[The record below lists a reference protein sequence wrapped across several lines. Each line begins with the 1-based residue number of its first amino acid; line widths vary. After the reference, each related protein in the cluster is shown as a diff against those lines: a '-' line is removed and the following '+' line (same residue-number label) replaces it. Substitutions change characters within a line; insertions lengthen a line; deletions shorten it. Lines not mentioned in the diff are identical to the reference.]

1 MATVIEK
8 GRLYP
13 REGTPLKEADLRE
26 VGMQVV
32 VISSK
37 GEIFV
42 RRDRD
47 GHKTEAHVFENLTA
61 GSGVQF
67 LDELPKRLSSVSG
80 GVQEGETFKEAALGE
95 LGEEMEDCYTGDG
108 ELRILSDI
116 PYFVCYQQKNREANL
131 LAGVVAI
138 YRVSGEEER
147 LFEDEGRFW
156 QLDTVARQASPWHA
170 EGENRLVFRPAFQV
184 AMGILKFMK
193 DGLPGDELNS
203 RIEDYNR
210 FLRNEAIQHCRENQI
225 PISMGE
231 FRYQT

>member
-1 MATVIEK
+1 MVTVVEK

-26 VGMQVV
+26 VGVQVV
-32 VISSK
+32 VINSK

-47 GHKTEAHVFENLTA
+47 GHKTEAHVFGDEIT
-61 GSGVQF
+61 GGRVEF

-116 PYFVCYQQKNREANL
+116 PYFICYQQKNRGANL
-131 LAGVVAI
+131 LAGVIAI
-138 YRVSGEEER
+138 YEVGGEEER
-147 LFEDEGRFW
+147 LLENEGRFC
-156 QLDTVARQASPWHA
+156 QFDTLVRTASPWHA
-170 EGENRLVFRPAFQV
+170 EGVNRLVFRPAFQV
-184 AMGILKFMK
+184 AMGILHMK
-193 DGLPGDELNS
+193 NHGVTQGDIEQHIDVYNRQIEQAADQHCEEN
-203 RIEDYNR
+203 RIELSKGL
-210 FLRNEAIQHCRENQI
+210 F
-225 PISMGE
+225 SK
-231 FRYQT
+231 